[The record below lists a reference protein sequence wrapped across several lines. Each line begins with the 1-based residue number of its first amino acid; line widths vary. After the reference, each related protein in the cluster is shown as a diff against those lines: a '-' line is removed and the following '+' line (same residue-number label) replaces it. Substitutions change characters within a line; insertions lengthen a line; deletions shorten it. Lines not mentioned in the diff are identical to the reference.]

1 MVSISVVLAT
11 ARDDYSIIGM
21 PNTHIFEPTLKS
33 LEQQSLTD
41 FELIVVDALW
51 EYRKDYFHDKNYPFP
66 IKHLKPKPSIW
77 QKFGAWQVCNQLNTA
92 IIHSKGELIVRI
104 DDCCSFGSEFLE
116 KFWEWYKRGYFAQ
129 ALVVYHHGTKPLV
142 YNEEAKELYAKTFTS
157 PAVKGETYK
166 EIVEKLDRL
175 YKPGEIIRDSRRR
188 FVEGKGVV
196 YGNMPH
202 WFYGYGAVSLEAFL
216 KINGYDEN
224 FDQCKSLEAM
234 DVGSRL
240 EMAGYPNLVLDET
253 LTVIEHFHGPV
264 SKKAVWYQGKPAK
277 CNYALY
283 KLNQM
288 KKRFRANSDKL
299 TEEDLKFVWEETC
312 RTPCSHSGGKD
323 YDYEMF
329 RLWSQ
334 HQPIFSLEEEREKIL
349 G

>member
-1 MVSISVVLAT
+1 
-11 ARDDYSIIGM
+11 
-21 PNTHIFEPTLKS
+21 
-33 LEQQSLTD
+33 
-41 FELIVVDALW
+41 
-51 EYRKDYFHDKNYPFP
+51 
-66 IKHLKPKPSIW
+66 
-77 QKFGAWQVCNQLNTA
+77 
-92 IIHSKGELIVRI
+92 
-104 DDCCSFGSEFLE
+104 
-116 KFWEWYKRGYFAQ
+116 
-129 ALVVYHHGTKPLV
+129 
-142 YNEEAKELYAKTFTS
+142 
-157 PAVKGETYK
+157 
-166 EIVEKLDRL
+166 
-175 YKPGEIIRDSRRR
+175 
-188 FVEGKGVV
+188 
-196 YGNMPH
+196 
-202 WFYGYGAVSLEAFL
+202 
-216 KINGYDEN
+216 
-224 FDQCKSLEAM
+224 M